1 MGAMFQLKKQAF
13 EPAPGTKV
21 IKAEDFARMV
31 EANDLLEEARK
42 LHEKMVA
49 EAHEIYE
56 SQKSRGYEE
65 GLEEGRMEHAAK
77 VFEVASKSLD
87 FFEKLEKSV
96 VRIVSDSL
104 EKVLG
109 ELDQDELI
117 LRVVKS
123 GLAIARNERRVV
135 VRVCPEQHE
144 TVEAATSELLRHFA
158 AIRLL
163 DVVADPRLKMGDCL
177 VESEMG
183 VVDAGLDTQMA
194 ALKRVMENRIAR

>member
-1 MGAMFQLKKQAF
+1 MGSMFLLKKQAF
-13 EPAPGTKV
+13 EPAPGTRV
-21 IKAEDFARMV
+21 VKAADYARMV
-31 EANDLLEEARK
+31 EANDLLEEARA
-42 LHEKMVA
+42 LHEKIVA

-56 SQKSRGYEE
+56 SQKASGYEE

-87 FFEKLEKSV
+87 FFEKLEHSV
-96 VRIVSDSL
+96 VKIVTDAL
-104 EKVLG
+104 ERVVG
-109 ELDQDELI
+109 ELDQDDLI

-144 TVEAATSELLRHFA
+144 AVEAATSELLRHFA
-158 AIRLL
+158 GIRLL
-163 DVVADPRLKMGDCL
+163 DVVSDSRLKHGDCL

-183 VVDAGLDTQMA
+183 VVDAGLDTQLA
-194 ALKRVMENRIAR
+194 ALKRVMEKRMAR